1 MSFLVLLNRGIV
13 AELIYG
19 PGAHHQV
26 GDPDLLLHVDEPTLI
41 YSLPLLGSKNKIY
54 QQCVR

>member
-1 MSFLVLLNRGIV
+1 MSFPVLLNRGIV

-26 GDPDLLLHVDEPTLI
+26 GVPDLLLHVDEL
-41 YSLPLLGSKNKIY
+41 
-54 QQCVR
+54 VRKAVLAD